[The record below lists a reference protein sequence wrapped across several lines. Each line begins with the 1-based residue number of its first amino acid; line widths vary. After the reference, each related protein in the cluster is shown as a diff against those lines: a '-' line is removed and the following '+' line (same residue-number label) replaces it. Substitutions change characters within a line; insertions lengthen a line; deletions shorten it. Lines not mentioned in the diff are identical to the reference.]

1 MKILMLTPYLPYPI
15 LSGGQIR
22 TYNLL
27 KNLSHHHQITL
38 FALIK
43 DDQEKHYIRKL
54 KPFCQSVQ
62 VFKRT
67 KNPWAPRNI
76 LLAGFT
82 RYPFLVTRNLPRAM
96 KSAIK
101 TELKNGYDLIH
112 AETFYMM
119 PNIPRTSVPVL
130 LVEQTIEY
138 LGYQFYAKASPHWF
152 LKPLLYADIF
162 KIKYWEKHFWAK
174 ATHLVTMSEEDKKFI
189 AKEIDQSKIDVVAN
203 GVDIEKFSA
212 VNKNLPPEPTILFVG
227 TFKWL
232 PNIDAVEFL
241 VREVWPGVK
250 ATIPTAKLW
259 IVGHSPTAT
268 VRDFGHLP
276 DITVSSNIKDIT
288 DAYKAAHM
296 LLAPI
301 RSGKGTRYKIL
312 EAMATNT
319 PVVTTKLGAEGL
331 RVTPGQHLLIGNTAK
346 ELTDLTVKL
355 LSDRQLQSQLAQH
368 ARINVAKYY
377 NWKTIS
383 EDLDK
388 LYRQIGKPEEINN
401 QAPPRLRSGQA
412 SIKSQTSSKHQ
423 PSITQTS

>member
-1 MKILMLTPYLPYPI
+1 MLTPYLPYPI

-27 KNLSHHHQITL
+27 KNLSRHHQITL

-43 DDQEKHYIRKL
+43 DDTERRYIKKL
-54 KPFCQSVQ
+54 KPFCHHIQ

-67 KNPWAPRNI
+67 KNPWALRNI
-76 LLAGFT
+76 LMAGFT
-82 RYPFLVTRNLPRAM
+82 TYPFLVTRNFPRTM
-96 KSAIK
+96 KSAVK
-101 TELKNGYDLIH
+101 KELKNDYDLIH

-119 PNIPRTSVPVL
+119 PNIPRTQVPIL

-138 LGYQFYAKASPHWF
+138 LGYQFYAQNSPHWF
-152 LKPLLYADIF
+152 LKPLLYLDIA
-162 KIKYWEKHFWAK
+162 KIKYWEKHFWQK

-189 AKEIDQSKIDVVAN
+189 AAEIGDGKIDVVAN

-212 VNKNLPPEPTILFVG
+212 VKKKLPVDPTILFVG

-241 VREVWPGVK
+241 VREIWPGVK
-250 ATIPTAKLW
+250 ASIPNAKLW
-259 IVGHSPTAT
+259 IVGHSPTGT
-268 VRDFGHLP
+268 VQEFGNMP
-276 DITVSSNIKDIT
+276 DITVSSNIKDIR
-288 DAYKAAHM
+288 DAYKAAHI

-331 RVTPGQHLLIGNTAK
+331 RVTPGKHLLIGNSAQ
-346 ELTDLTVKL
+346 ELTQLTIKL
-355 LSDRQLQSQLAQH
+355 LSDQVLQKKLAST
-368 ARINVAKYY
+368 ARTNVAAHY
-377 NWKTIS
+377 NWLTIS
-383 EDLDK
+383 EDLDQ
-388 LYRQIGKPEEINN
+388 LYRQIGQKN
-401 QAPPRLRSGQA
+401 
-412 SIKSQTSSKHQ
+412 
-423 PSITQTS
+423 

>member
-1 MKILMLTPYLPYPI
+1 VAAQYRRRRIFGP
-15 LSGGQIR
+15 GGLAR
-22 TYNLL
+22 
-27 KNLSHHHQITL
+27 
-38 FALIK
+38 
-43 DDQEKHYIRKL
+43 R
-54 KPFCQSVQ
+54 QS
-62 VFKRT
+62 
-67 KNPWAPRNI
+67 
-76 LLAGFT
+76 
-82 RYPFLVTRNLPRAM
+82 Y
-96 KSAIK
+96 
-101 TELKNGYDLIH
+101 
-112 AETFYMM
+112 
-119 PNIPRTSVPVL
+119 
-130 LVEQTIEY
+130 
-138 LGYQFYAKASPHWF
+138 
-152 LKPLLYADIF
+152 
-162 KIKYWEKHFWAK
+162 
-174 ATHLVTMSEEDKKFI
+174 
-189 AKEIDQSKIDVVAN
+189 
-203 GVDIEKFSA
+203 
-212 VNKNLPPEPTILFVG
+212 
-227 TFKWL
+227 
-232 PNIDAVEFL
+232 
-241 VREVWPGVK
+241 
-250 ATIPTAKLW
+250 PTAKLW